1 MLELFGEHYY
11 LNLENIDKFVNVSNI
26 PTSGTTSEGE
36 EKIAFVKYEMIK
48 LMTDVVMTETE
59 DIDEKMGA
67 KASSQLTIPFK
78 LAWNT
83 MLFNK
88 FIEKF

>member
-1 MLELFGEHYY
+1 MLDLFGEHYY
-11 LNLENIDKFVNVSNI
+11 LNLDNIDKYVNVSNM
-26 PTSGTTSEGE
+26 PTTGTTESE

-48 LMTDVVMTETE
+48 LMTDVIMSETE
-59 DIDEKMGA
+59 DIDEKLGS
-67 KASSQLTIPFK
+67 KSSSQLTIPFK

-83 MLFNK
+83 MLLNK

>member
-11 LNLENIDKFVNVSNI
+11 LNLENIDKFVNVSNM
-26 PTSGTTSEGE
+26 PTTGTTEVE
-36 EKIAFVKYEMIK
+36 EKIALVKYEMVKI
-48 LMTDVVMTETE
+48 MTDVIMSETE
-59 DIDEKMGA
+59 DIDEKLGS
-67 KASSQLTIPFK
+67 KSSSQVTIPFK

-83 MLFNK
+83 MLLNK